1 MPKLILDRRQF
12 LKGIASG
19 DYQTDGIFRQSFT
32 RGIDPFR
39 SRATYGLLQQGYGQ
53 TNLTGSVVLDTIKW
67 FVQKTDDYYGYGVDG
82 YLYKFTGG
90 SLTASELNSAGKASR
105 LGARGLAIYNDGT
118 ADKLFYFSNTT
129 IGTYDFASTYNNS
142 VHSGLQNAPHPAK
155 QFQGILYFGNGRY
168 VGSVDA
174 TTLNLTALTLPIG
187 FEVQDIEIY
196 ANYLAILAFK
206 PTGTLNTECKLFL
219 WDTFSSATAWS
230 FEYDVPEK
238 AYSLEKFKNDIAI
251 FGYNVRLFNAGGF
264 DIIHEIIG
272 TTVYP
277 GQTSYNKNF
286 LYWQEYGDLMSYG
299 SPSAYIPPSKQA
311 PLTNTGEKGAIINLY
326 SESTQFLISNN
337 AELALLYNNN
347 YSGGQAH
354 TVKIELPVPSKVKG
368 ITLVFEKLVTN
379 DGISFNLK
387 DDQATLLSSK
397 TITYAADG
405 AITQKKFLTT
415 SKISNYVFLELTWS
429 SYSTGNLII
438 KKIIIDYDPT
448 ELTTA

>member
-1 MPKLILDRRQF
+1 MPKIILDRTQF

-19 DYQTDGIFRQSFT
+19 DYQTDGIFRQSYT

-53 TNLTGSVVLDTIKW
+53 TDLTGSVIKDPIKW
-67 FVQKTDDYYGYGVDG
+67 FVQKTDDYYGYGTSG

-90 SLTASELNSAGKASR
+90 SLTPSELDSANRATR
-105 LGARGLAIYNDGT
+105 LGARGLAVYNDGT

-129 IGTYDFASTYNNS
+129 IGTYDFASTYNNA
-142 VHSGLQNAPHPAK
+142 VHSGLQSAPHPAK
-155 QFQGILYFGNGRY
+155 QFQGVLYFGNGRY
-168 VGSVDA
+168 VGSVNA
-174 TTLNLTALTLPIG
+174 TVLNLTALTLPIG

-196 ANYLAILAFK
+196 SNYLAILAFK

-238 AYSLEKFKNDIAI
+238 AYSLEKYKNDIAI

-264 DIIHEIIG
+264 DIIHEISG

-299 SPSAYIPPSKQA
+299 SPNAYIPPSKQA

-326 SESTQFLISNN
+326 SESTQFLIGNN
-337 AELALLYNNN
+337 GNFALLYNTG
-347 YSGGQAH
+347 YSGGIAQ
-354 TVKIELPVPSKVKG
+354 TIKIELPVPSKIKG
-368 ITLVFEKLVTN
+368 ITFVFEKLVTN

-397 TITYAADG
+397 TITYATDG
-405 AITQKKFLTT
+405 AITQKRFPTT
-415 SKISNYVFLELTWS
+415 SKITNYVFLELTWN